1 MAEEQSVTQA
11 VRAAFQGARERGGA
25 GKAGEKPYAFKAI
38 STNDTGVILG
48 IGAAAENIDLDDE
61 VMRKAD
67 LVRMSYDFCS
77 ASTRTFK
84 ANHKEEIGCDL
95 VASWPGAPIFKSGK
109 VLKAGDAIP
118 ADDPIIGI
126 NIEKG
131 SETHWFVAVKPHD
144 AEVLETAKKGGIAGF
159 SWSGLVKKTPVKG

>member
-1 MAEEQSVTQA
+1 MGDVLDSVRQTFKA
-11 VRAAFQGARERGGA
+11 ARERGSTD
-25 GKAGEKPYAFKAI
+25 KATAKPYAFKAV
-38 STNDTGVILG
+38 STDDTGVIVG

-67 LVRMSYDFCS
+67 LVKMAFEFC
-77 ASTRTFK
+77 ASKARTFK

-95 VASWPGAPIFKSGK
+95 VASWPGAPIFKSGN
-109 VLKAGDAIP
+109 VLKAGEALP
-118 ADDPIIGI
+118 TDDPIIGI

-144 AEVLETAKKGGIAGF
+144 ASAVEAAKKGDIAGF
-159 SWSGLVKKTPVKG
+159 SWSGPVKKTPLQ